1 MKFGQSPHWR
11 KQNKI
16 NSCDSTVWKY
26 LQKQSRL
33 KVFCKKKGVLKNFRD
48 SFLIKLQIRGPYI
61 KRYLNINILSVQNFK
76 NLIFEILKFHFKHQ
90 ELENHSCKVYINL
103 IITLESLLNLL
114 LKRCWGRSR
123 LILPLSK
130 YFGSRVRCNV
140 AQTAGVRQWK
150 S

>member
-1 MKFGQSPHWR
+1 M
-11 KQNKI
+11 
-16 NSCDSTVWKY
+16 
-26 LQKQSRL
+26 
-33 KVFCKKKGVLKNFRD
+33 VL
-48 SFLIKLQIRGPYI
+48 IRGRYI

-76 NLIFEILKFHFKHQ
+76 NLKFHFKHQ

-140 AQTAGVRQWK
+140 AQPAGVRQ
-150 S
+150 

>member
-1 MKFGQSPHWR
+1 MVKARTEENKTKSTHAILPFENIYRSRVVWR
-11 KQNKI
+11 C
-16 NSCDSTVWKY
+16 SV
-26 LQKQSRL
+26 
-33 KVFCKKKGVLKNFRD
+33 KKGVLKNFRD

-123 LILPLSK
+123 LILPLLK